1 MELKPGYMERSQ
13 RKKILLIGDDIR
25 FFSGIAT
32 ISREL
37 VLGTA
42 HRYNYVCI
50 GGAINHPDKGKR
62 FDLCTSTNQ
71 VAGIPDSEVILY
83 PTDGY
88 GNAELIRHMLKEEK
102 PDALFFITDP
112 RYYTWLFEI
121 EDEIRQQIP
130 MIYLQIWDC
139 EPAPLYNANYY
150 RSCDALLAISK
161 QTKALNEVVLGED
174 AKGKVLRY
182 VPHGINHKMFY
193 PIAKD
198 SEEYTKVQEVK
209 NIVLK
214 GKDFDFVVL
223 FNSRNIRRK
232 SIPDTIL
239 AFKHFLDGLPAEKA
253 DKCCLLLHTQA
264 VDDNGTDLPAVIE
277 LLLGEKK
284 DQVIFSNPGT
294 ATQYMN
300 YLYNM
305 ADVDILLSSNEG
317 WGLSITEA
325 LMCGK
330 MIIANV
336 TGGMQDQMRFVDEN
350 GKWIEF
356 DESFCSNHLGRYK
369 ECGEW
374 AIPVFPSNISLQGSV
389 PTPYIFDDRADF
401 RDAAAAIRKVYD
413 MTPEERERRGALGRE
428 WVMSEE
434 SKMNAEHMSQNII
447 DAVDETM
454 ATFKP
459 RTRYEIFEIKERP
472 LKTIKFPVSLP

>member
-1 MELKPGYMERSQ
+1 MELKPGYMERSK

-32 ISREL
+32 IAREI
-37 VLGTA
+37 VLGTS
-42 HRYNYVCI
+42 HRYNYVI
-50 GGAINHPDKGKR
+50 VGGAINHPDKGKR
-62 FDLCTSTNQ
+62 YDLCTSTNDI
-71 VAGIPDSEVILY
+71 AKIPDSEVILY

-88 GNAELIRHMLKEEK
+88 GNADLIRQMIKHEK

-121 EDEIRQQIP
+121 EGEIRQQIP

-139 EPAPLYNANYY
+139 EPAPIYNANYY

-161 QTKALNEVVLGED
+161 QTKALNEVVLGEE

-182 VPHGINHKMFY
+182 VPHGINQDMFY
-193 PIAKD
+193 PVAKD
-198 SEEYTKVQEVK
+198 SEENKEVQK
-209 NIVLK
+209 FRKTVLK
-214 GKDFDFVVL
+214 DKDFDFVVV

-239 AFKHFLDGLPAEKA
+239 AFKHFLDQLPAEKA
-253 DKCCLLLHTQA
+253 NKCCLLLHTQA

-284 DQVIFSNPGT
+284 DQVVFSNPGT
-294 ATQYMN
+294 STQYMN

-305 ADVDILLSSNEG
+305 SDVSILISSNEG

-325 LMCGK
+325 MMSGK

-356 DESFCSNHLGRYK
+356 NESFCSNHLGKYK

-413 MTPEERERRGALGRE
+413 LGAEERERRGLLGRE
-428 WVMSEE
+428 WVMSKE
-434 SKMNAEHMSQNII
+434 SKMSAVHMCENII
-447 DAVDETM
+447 EAVDKTIT
-454 ATFKP
+454 TFVP
-459 RTRYEIFEIKERP
+459 REKHEIIKVKERP
-472 LKTIKFPVSLP
+472 LKTLKFPVSL